1 MTAKNATT
9 AADKLATLLNRLYK
23 FPHNVDKLEL
33 LERVYGP
40 TDGYNAGYKDGKLTM
55 WEKRG
60 FTYWYNDLD
69 LDNQRKVIE
78 AILERYPELE
88 EML

>member
-1 MTAKNATT
+1 MTSENSST
-9 AADKLATLLNRLYK
+9 AANKLASLLNRLYK

-40 TDGYNAGYKDGKLTM
+40 TDSANAGYKDSKLTM

-69 LDNQRKVIE
+69 LDNQRKVVS
-78 AILERYPELE
+78 AILERYPDLE
-88 EML
+88 ELL